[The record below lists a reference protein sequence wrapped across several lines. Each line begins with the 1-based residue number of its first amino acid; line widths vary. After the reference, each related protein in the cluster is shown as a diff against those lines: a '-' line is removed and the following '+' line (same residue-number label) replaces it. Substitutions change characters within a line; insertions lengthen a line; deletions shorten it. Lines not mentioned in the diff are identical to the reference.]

1 LKVGVISDTHLS
13 SGKIPEAVVDAFQG
27 VDLILHAGD
36 VVTLPMLRR
45 LEDIAPVSAVQGN
58 MDMPDVRL
66 RLPLKRVIVVEEH
79 RIGLIHGHHVP
90 NPNQALSPPLDMAAM
105 HDYLLTEFQDEKMD
119 CIVYGH
125 THQAHLETYQGVLI
139 INPGS
144 AVHGRGGQATVGVLT
159 VGRDGIQGEII
170 QLV

>member
-1 LKVGVISDTHLS
+1 MRVGVISDTHLS
-13 SGKIPEAVVDAFQG
+13 SGKIPEAVADTFQG

-45 LEDIAPVSAVQGN
+45 LEEIAPVTAVQGN
-58 MDMPDVRL
+58 MDMPGVRL
-66 RLPLKRVIVVEEH
+66 SLPLKRVIEIGQH

-90 NPNQALSPPLDMAAM
+90 NPNQVLSTPLDLAAM
-105 HDYLLTEFQDEKMD
+105 HGYLLSEFQDENMD

-144 AVHGRGGQATVGVLT
+144 AVRGRGGEATVGVLT
-159 VGRDGIQGEII
+159 VGQDGIQGEII